1 MGNLITAAD
10 TPGIYASISGT
21 NLLLPSYTDQNN
33 RFVGIYAPT
42 GFNSITLKFAAMSG
56 DAITLKNYAYSA
68 TVPEPSTYGMALGGL
83 ALGLVAIRRRKR
95 AQNK

>member
-1 MGNLITAAD
+1 MGNLITAPD
-10 TPGIYASISGT
+10 SPGLYASISGT

-33 RFVGIYAPT
+33 QFVGIYAPT
-42 GFNSITLKFAAMSG
+42 GFNTITLRFAAMSG

-68 TVPEPSTYGMALGGL
+68 TVPEPSSYGIALGGL
-83 ALGLVAIRRRKR
+83 ALGFVAIRRRKR